1 MAKDINEMKGWSK
14 LLADGNGKG
23 LRGMDILMIKQKI
36 IDILDIAGVKNPTYC
51 KLTEPSNGVFM
62 FSYLHTSFSISL
74 VEYLKEALGDVKVDF
89 DHKNRYSMIITVKG
103 SREIFLNLLPNR
115 R

>member
-1 MAKDINEMKGWSK
+1 MAKDINEIKGWSK

-23 LRGMDILMIKQKI
+23 LRGIDFLMIKQRI

-51 KLTEPSNGVFM
+51 KLTEPSDGVFV
-62 FSYLHTSFSISL
+62 FSYLHTSFSKSL
-74 VEYLKEALGDVKVDF
+74 VEYLKETLGDVEVNF
-89 DHKNRYSMIITVKG
+89 DHKNKYSMIVTVKG
-103 SREIFLNLLPNR
+103 ARDVFLSLLPAR

>member
-1 MAKDINEMKGWSK
+1 MAKDINEIKGWSK

-23 LRGMDILMIKQKI
+23 LRGIDILMIKQRI

-51 KLTEPSNGVFM
+51 KLTEPSDGVFV
-62 FSYLHTSFSISL
+62 FSYLHTSFSKSL
-74 VEYLKEALGDVKVDF
+74 VEYLKETLGDVEVNF
-89 DHKNRYSMIITVKG
+89 DHKNKYSMIVTVKG
-103 SREIFLNLLPNR
+103 ARDVFLSLLPAR